1 MTFEEKINR
10 LDDILDKLSGEVSL
24 QDGLKLFEEGANI
37 SKECFQELETVK
49 GKVSVI
55 KKDMENFTIENFD
68 WG

>member
-55 KKDMENFTIENFD
+55 KKDMESFTIENFD
-68 WG
+68 